1 MTEEKIPFLD
11 MFPDAA
17 VYADSCGGLD
27 KAEVSGVTI
36 VRETMT
42 MVIRAW
48 MPQMPAPA
56 ELRQRG
62 SVPAYVR
69 GSVQPVRQ
77 LSPAL
82 QVTDALFHGDGLSGR
97 KSGPSRPYGG

>member
-42 MVIRAW
+42 MIIRAW
-48 MPQMPAPA
+48 LPQMPAPA
-56 ELRQRG
+56 ELRQLEELLASRYG
-62 SVPAYVR
+62 AGRRRYSGDYR
-69 GSVQPVRQ
+69 EVQESDRVQRY
-77 LSPAL
+77 SAEC
-82 QVTDALFHGDGLSGR
+82 
-97 KSGPSRPYGG
+97 